1 MSILTRLVKSSRSN
15 AQKLTSR
22 RHLFSFA
29 GPKTLNEVMIMNSD
43 LLAKNK
49 AEISDIWMT
58 YHEDKERVDGS
69 IVSGEEGKLILE
81 RAAKM

>member
-1 MSILTRLVKSSRSN
+1 
-15 AQKLTSR
+15 
-22 RHLFSFA
+22 
-29 GPKTLNEVMIMNSD
+29 MNSD